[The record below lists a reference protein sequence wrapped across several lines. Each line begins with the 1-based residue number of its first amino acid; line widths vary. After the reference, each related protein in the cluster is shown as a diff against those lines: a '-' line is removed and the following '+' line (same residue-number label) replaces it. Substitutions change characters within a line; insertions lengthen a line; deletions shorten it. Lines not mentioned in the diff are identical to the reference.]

1 MSRKRILAYSIY
13 YYPEVASTAQIYTEL
28 FEDLADRFDI
38 TVVCAVPCYTGS
50 IPEEYREKR
59 FYHEE
64 HGGVRIVRVPVR
76 EYSKSDKASRVLNI
90 VDFWAQARKATRELG
105 GGFDLVFTYSQPP
118 ILGGMLGAHASKRL
132 GAPLVYGIQ
141 DFNPEQT
148 MAVNYAGN
156 ALVHKAMMALDKR
169 TCRRSSLVIV
179 PGRDLQETLSERFG
193 GRNVPKSA
201 VINNWT
207 DDEAVVPLPK
217 DHPGVRA
224 FKERYGLE
232 GKFVV
237 MYSGNIGLYYDL
249 ENLIEVIGSFKGRDD
264 VAFAFVGEG
273 AVKPRLEEHVRENGL
288 SNVSFIPYQ
297 PKDEL
302 VYSLNA
308 ADVHLVTNA
317 KGIKGVSCPSKA
329 YGIMAANV
337 PMIGIL
343 EPGSE
348 IWRGSGGSSRSPAAG
363 RSPRRGTMRG
373 SGTSWP
379 GSSTRRMRSCAPMR
393 RGARTWSAACRGEAR
408 PRGTCARSKRRCPR
422 WPAST
427 TPSGRCWR
435 GYKACAWAG
444 KSAS

>member
-1 MSRKRILAYSIY
+1 MKPRMLVYSVYYHPDVSAMSQLTS
-13 YYPEVASTAQIYTEL
+13 EL
-28 FEDLADRFDI
+28 LEGIADEFDV
-38 TVVCAVPCYTGS
+38 TVVCAVPCYMGS
-50 IPEEYREKR
+50 VPDEYREKR
-59 FYHEE
+59 LYREE
-64 HGGVRIVRVPVR
+64 YNGVRVVRVPVR
-76 EYSKSDKASRVLNI
+76 EYSKTDKKSRVLNI
-90 VDFWAQARKATRELG
+90 VDFWIQARKATRELG

-118 ILGGMLGAHASKRL
+118 ILGGMLGAYGAARMK
-132 GAPLVYGIQ
+132 APLVYGIQ

-156 ALVHKAMMALDKR
+156 ALIHKAMMALDKR

-179 PGRDLQETLSERFG
+179 PGRDLQETLSRRFR
-193 GRNVPKSA
+193 GRNVPKSV

-217 DHPGVRA
+217 DSSGVRA
-224 FKERYGLE
+224 FRERYGLE
-232 GKFVV
+232 GKFVI

-249 ENLIEVIGSFKGRDD
+249 ENLIEVIGRFKDRDD

-273 AVKPRLEEHVRENGL
+273 AVKPKLEEYVRDNGL

-329 YGIMAANV
+329 YGVMAANV

-348 IWRGSGGSSRSPAAG
+348 IWQVIEESGCGIVVETGAYGDIEDALACILAEQNAFVESCSTGRAYLEKSLAKKNAITHYEQVFSSLVNATLMECG
-363 RSPRRGTMRG
+363 Q
-373 SGTSWP
+373 
-379 GSSTRRMRSCAPMR
+379 
-393 RGARTWSAACRGEAR
+393 
-408 PRGTCARSKRRCPR
+408 
-422 WPAST
+422 
-427 TPSGRCWR
+427 
-435 GYKACAWAG
+435 
-444 KSAS
+444 

>member
-118 ILGGMLGAHASKRL
+118 ILGGMLGAYASRML
-132 GAPLVYGIQ
+132 EVPLVYGIQ
-141 DFNPEQT
+141 DFNSEQT

-179 PGRDLQETLSERFG
+179 PGRDLQETLSRRFG
-193 GRNVPKSA
+193 GRDVPRSA

-217 DHPGVRA
+217 NHPGVRA
-224 FKERYGLE
+224 FKERYGLA

-273 AVKPRLEEHVRENGL
+273 AVKPRLEEYVRENGL
-288 SNVSFIPYQ
+288 SNVLFIPYQ
-297 PKDEL
+297 SKDEL

-348 IWRGSGGSSRSPAAG
+348 IWQVVEESGCGALAETGDYEGIRDVLARVLDEKDAFVRAHATGRAYLERGLSRK
-363 RSPRRGTMRG
+363 
-373 SGTSWP
+373 
-379 GSSTRRMRSCAPMR
+379 
-393 RGARTWSAACRGEAR
+393 SAAERYVRALEGAM
-408 PRGTCARSKRRCPR
+408 S
-422 WPAST
+422 
-427 TPSGRCWR
+427 
-435 GYKACAWAG
+435 
-444 KSAS
+444 

>member
-207 DDEAVVPLPK
+207 DDEAVVPLSK

-348 IWRGSGGSSRSPAAG
+348 IWRVVEESGCGALAETGDYEGIRDVLARVVDEKDAFVRAHATGRAYLERGLSR
-363 RSPRRGTMRG
+363 RSATERYVR
-373 SGTSWP
+373 
-379 GSSTRRMRSCAPMR
+379 ALE
-393 RGARTWSAACRGEAR
+393 EAM
-408 PRGTCARSKRRCPR
+408 S
-422 WPAST
+422 
-427 TPSGRCWR
+427 
-435 GYKACAWAG
+435 
-444 KSAS
+444 